1 MEHPAWDDEAAN
13 RLLRGSLPPEDAPAG
28 LEAVA
33 ALFRA
38 AHGPVTDDEVADP
51 RGVVQALSTDLR
63 DRAAAANQAART
75 ARGRRR
81 LRRLVA
87 PPALVAALVAT
98 GAATAAAATGDLPR
112 PVQSAV
118 AGVASHAGIDLPEP
132 APHHHTKGHH
142 GDDSGGDTA
151 TADAP
156 GSTSPTVGATSPID
170 GPARAALCHAY
181 ASGNG
186 AERGGKADARPFRDL
201 AAAAAAAN
209 ESVDAYCSAPAPNAT
224 TPTDATPSDAPPTT
238 STTTGTSD
246 GGARHGPPA
255 TLGNGAPHPSTPGN
269 GGASGNGVPPT
280 TVVHGNPH
288 GAPPGHASTN
298 AGNANGNGRGGNPAG
313 HP

>member
-1 MEHPAWDDEAAN
+1 MEHPAYDDEAAN

-87 PPALVAALVAT
+87 SPALVAALVAT
-98 GAATAAAATGDLPR
+98 GAATAAAATGELPR

-118 AGVASHAGIDLPEP
+118 AGVASHAGVDLPEP
-132 APHHHTKGHH
+132 AAHHTRGHH
-142 GDDSGGDTA
+142 DDGGGDATTA
-151 TADAP
+151 EAP
-156 GSTSPTVGATSPID
+156 GSTSPAAGATSPID

-201 AAAAAAAN
+201 ADAAAAAN
-209 ESVDAYCSAPAPNAT
+209 ESVDAYCSAPAPNVT
-224 TPTDATPSDAPPTT
+224 TPTDATPSDTLTT

-269 GGASGNGVPPT
+269 SGASGNGVPPS
-280 TVVHGNPH
+280 TVVHGDPH